1 MEEGKQSI
9 IVAQRGRSITDE
21 NRNDYK
27 CAVTVQRLEVNND
40 GITNTLTSVQKDN
53 YVMEI
58 KSNTKIGFE
67 VANEGDSIN
76 FSIPTSK
83 TRRGRVG
90 KGVAQTLDTQSN
102 QAVIQ
107 INKSLESHRQ
117 QPYQQNRVYS
127 DKGLSPTIDQA
138 AGRWSIENATNIR
151 RLTMVECE
159 RLQGFEDHWTKYGMY
174 PKGKVSQVVFNALS
188 NIDKIDYINTPS
200 IEKAIPKTAR
210 YKLCGN
216 AVTKSIVELIANK
229 LISK

>member
-1 MEEGKQSI
+1 MEEGKQSL
-9 IVAQRGRSITDE
+9 IVAQRGRKLLDGKRVENGTYTQQLEYNNTD
-21 NRNDYK
+21 
-27 CAVTVQRLEVNND
+27 T
-40 GITNTLTSVQKDN
+40 TNTLTSVQSDN
-53 YVMEI
+53 MVMEI
-58 KSNTKIGFE
+58 KIKYKDWRQSQDNRVHLTDGLSPALGSSSGCSAPKIE
-67 VANEGDSIN
+67 VMQVNPSIE
-76 FSIPTSK
+76 S
-83 TRRGRVG
+83 GG
-90 KGVAQTLDTQSN
+90 K
-102 QAVIQ
+102 
-107 INKSLESHRQ
+107 

-127 DKGLSPTIDQA
+127 DKGLAPTIDQA

-159 RLQGFEDHWTKYGMY
+159 RLQGFEDNWTQYGMY